1 MPTAY
6 SYIRFS
12 TPEQKKGDSLRR
24 QKELSEQYAREHGLI
39 LDTSLHLHDLGVSA
53 YDRSNVTRG
62 ALGAFLKAI
71 DDGRVASGSYLLV
84 ESLDRLSRDR
94 VIDALN
100 QFLSI
105 LGKGITIV
113 TLADGRIYTR
123 EGDNT
128 TDLIVSITVMSR
140 AHEESLTKSRRL
152 KAAWQNKRARVAEKK
167 MTARCPLWMRL
178 TEDASCFE
186 FIPERVTLVR
196 EMIGLGKNGM
206 GQAAIA
212 KMLNSRQIPSFSG
225 GPNGWHPSYIQKILT
240 SPALYGDYQ
249 PGIFENGRVV
259 PHGDPVPNYY
269 PAVVSKDEFYA
280 LQSFRS
286 QNAVGGGKAKKGS
299 TVPNLL
305 SGLLKCGYCGAP
317 MVIAGA
323 AAKRIRSEDGK
334 EVVRPPKK
342 VLVCD
347 GGRRGL
353 GCYAVQWGHQDFETS
368 FLSFCRGVDLD
379 GLLAEVRKPT
389 ALIGE
394 LRTGDRLG
402 AVETQISDTNRKIAN
417 VLGVI
422 EVGDAPRTILDR
434 LRTLEDELDSLTRD
448 RDQLLIEIQQQKDLD
463 QGAEVI
469 ARSTRTLIES
479 MQTVDDMERFE
490 VRAALAAKL
499 RRFIESVRL
508 YPAGRLYDVSWIE
521 GQRDLLVKSGLS
533 EREVNEYVDEMYPA
547 EPKRQGRGHRG
558 RYASRKDI
566 GRFFVIATKN
576 GGVRNVYPDFDDP
589 SAAKVNM
596 GVADAL

>member
-24 QKELSEQYAREHGLI
+24 QKELSEQYAREHGLT

-71 DDGRVASGSYLLV
+71 EDGRVVSGSYLLV

-113 TLADGRIYTR
+113 TLADGRVYTR

-152 KAAWQNKRARVAEKK
+152 KAAWQNKRARLAEKK

-178 TEDASCFE
+178 AEDASCFE

-196 EMIGLGKNGM
+196 EMIGLARNGM
-206 GQAAIA
+206 GQTAIA
-212 KMLNSRQIPSFSG
+212 KMLNARQIPSFSG
-225 GPNGWHPSYIQKILT
+225 GPNGWHPSYLQKILT
-240 SPALYGDYQ
+240 SPSLYGEFQ
-249 PGIFENGRVV
+249 PGISENGRVV
-259 PHGDPVPNYY
+259 PHGDPIPNYY
-269 PAVVSKDEFYA
+269 PSVISKDEFYA

-286 QNAVGGGKAKKGS
+286 QNSVGGGRAKKGT

-305 SGLLKCGYCGAP
+305 SGLLKCGYCDAP

-323 AAKRIRSEDGK
+323 AAKRIRSDDGK
-334 EVVRPPKK
+334 VVVRPPKK

-379 GLLAEVRKPT
+379 GLLAVVRTP
-389 ALIGE
+389 AASVGE
-394 LRTGDRLG
+394 LRTDEKLG
-402 AVETQISDTNRKIAN
+402 AVETQISGINWKITNFLN
-417 VLGVI
+417 LI
-422 EVGDAPRTILDR
+422 EGGDAPRTMVDR
-434 LRTLEDELDSLTRD
+434 VRTLEDELDSLTRE
-448 RDQLLIEIQQQKDLD
+448 RDQLLIEIQQQKDSD
-463 QGAEVI
+463 QGSEVI

-479 MQTVDDMERFE
+479 MRSVDDTERFE

-508 YPAGRLYDVSWIE
+508 YPAGRLYDANWIE
-521 GQRDLLVKSGLS
+521 HQRELLVESGLS
-533 EREVNEYVDEMYPA
+533 KRDANKYVDEMYPI

-576 GGVRNVYPDFDDP
+576 GGVRVVYPDFDDP
-589 SAAKVNM
+589 SMAKVDM
-596 GVADAL
+596 GVGDAT